1 MGINAEY
8 MGIILLTEL
17 GKTPW
22 QLRFSPFSLLP
33 AVSQLRLP
41 LDTDPLLDTIPV
53 VPSATPTGAPRVSL
67 DTEDTMVV
75 TVMVSTRGR
84 LRLPLDMDLPLD
96 TIPVVPSATPPEAL
110 RVSLDTEDTMV
121 DMVMVSTRGRLRLPL
136 DTDPLLDTTPVVAS
150 ATPTGAPRASL
161 PTGDTVDTDT
171 VGITRGL
178 LSLLTMVEPPP
189 MLLSPA
195 LTTTMAMV

>member
-1 MGINAEY
+1 

-96 TIPVVPSATPPEAL
+96 T
-110 RVSLDTEDTMV
+110 
-121 DMVMVSTRGRLRLPL
+121 
-136 DTDPLLDTTPVVAS
+136 TPVVAS

-161 PTGDTVDTDT
+161 PTGDTDT
-171 VGITRGL
+171 VVFTRGL
-178 LSLLTMVEPPP
+178 LSLLTTMVEPPP

>member
-1 MGINAEY
+1 
-8 MGIILLTEL
+8 
-17 GKTPW
+17 
-22 QLRFSPFSLLP
+22 
-33 AVSQLRLP
+33 
-41 LDTDPLLDTIPV
+41 
-53 VPSATPTGAPRVSL
+53 
-67 DTEDTMVV
+67 
-75 TVMVSTRGR
+75 MVSTRGR

-96 TIPVVPSATPPEAL
+96 TIPVVPSATPTGAP

-136 DTDPLLDTTPVVAS
+136 DMDPPLDTTTVVAS

-161 PTGDTVDTDT
+161 PTGDMVDTDT
-171 VGITRGL
+171 VMVSTRGR
-178 LSLLTMVEPPP
+178 LSLLTTMVEPPP

>member
-1 MGINAEY
+1 

-41 LDTDPLLDTIPV
+41 FLGTDPPLDTIPV
-53 VPSATPTGAPRVSL
+53 VPSATPT
-67 DTEDTMVV
+67 
-75 TVMVSTRGR
+75 
-84 LRLPLDMDLPLD
+84 
-96 TIPVVPSATPPEAL
+96 EAL

-136 DTDPLLDTTPVVAS
+136 DTDPLLDTTPVVPS

-161 PTGDTVDTDT
+161 PTGDTVDT
-171 VGITRGL
+171 VMVSTRGR

-189 MLLSPA
+189 MSPSLA
-195 LTTTMAMV
+195 PTSTMAMV

>member
-1 MGINAEY
+1 

-75 TVMVSTRGR
+75 MVMVSTRGR
-84 LRLPLDMDLPLD
+84 LRLPLDMDPPLD
-96 TIPVVPSATPPEAL
+96 ITPVVP
-110 RVSLDTEDTMV
+110 
-121 DMVMVSTRGRLRLPL
+121 
-136 DTDPLLDTTPVVAS
+136 S

-161 PTGDTVDTDT
+161 PTGDMVDTDT
-171 VGITRGL
+171 VVFTRGL
-178 LSLLTMVEPPP
+178 LSLLTTMVEPPP
-189 MLLSPA
+189 MLPSPA

>member
-1 MGINAEY
+1 

-41 LDTDPLLDTIPV
+41 FLGTDPPLDTILV
-53 VPSATPTGAPRVSL
+53 VPSATPTGALRVSL
-67 DTEDTMVV
+67 DTEDTMVFM
-75 TVMVSTRGR
+75 VMVSTRGR
-84 LRLPLDMDLPLD
+84 LRLPLDMD
-96 TIPVVPSATPPEAL
+96 
-110 RVSLDTEDTMV
+110 
-121 DMVMVSTRGRLRLPL
+121 
-136 DTDPLLDTTPVVAS
+136 PLLDITPVVAS

-161 PTGDTVDTDT
+161 PTGDMVDTDT
-171 VGITRGL
+171 VVFTRGL
-178 LSLLTMVEPPP
+178 LSLLTTVEPPP

>member
-1 MGINAEY
+1 

-22 QLRFSPFSLLP
+22 QLRFSPLSLLP

-41 LDTDPLLDTIPV
+41 LDTDPPLDTIPV
-53 VPSATPTGAPRVSL
+53 VPSASPTGALRVSL
-67 DTEDTMVV
+67 DTEDTMVD

-84 LRLPLDMDLPLD
+84 LRLPLDMDPLLD
-96 TIPVVPSATPPEAL
+96 TTPVVPSASPTEAL

-121 DMVMVSTRGRLRLPL
+121 DVVMVSTRGRLRL
-136 DTDPLLDTTPVVAS
+136 
-150 ATPTGAPRASL
+150 
-161 PTGDTVDTDT
+161 
-171 VGITRGL
+171 
-178 LSLLTMVEPPP
+178 LTMAEPPP

-195 LTTTMAMV
+195 LTTTMAMA

>member
-1 MGINAEY
+1 

-41 LDTDPLLDTIPV
+41 LDTDPPLDTIPV
-53 VPSATPTGAPRVSL
+53 VPSATPTGALRVSL

-75 TVMVSTRGR
+75 
-84 LRLPLDMDLPLD
+84 
-96 TIPVVPSATPPEAL
+96 
-110 RVSLDTEDTMV
+110 
-121 DMVMVSTRGRLRLPL
+121 MVMVSTRG
-136 DTDPLLDTTPVVAS
+136 
-150 ATPTGAPRASL
+150 
-161 PTGDTVDTDT
+161 
-171 VGITRGL
+171 L
-178 LSLLTMVEPPP
+178 LSLLTTMVEPPP

>member
-1 MGINAEY
+1 

-41 LDTDPLLDTIPV
+41 FLGTDP
-53 VPSATPTGAPRVSL
+53 
-67 DTEDTMVV
+67 
-75 TVMVSTRGR
+75 
-84 LRLPLDMDLPLD
+84 PLD
-96 TIPVVPSATPPEAL
+96 TIPVVP
-110 RVSLDTEDTMV
+110 
-121 DMVMVSTRGRLRLPL
+121 
-136 DTDPLLDTTPVVAS
+136 S

-161 PTGDTVDTDT
+161 PTGDTVDT
-171 VGITRGL
+171 VMVSTRGR

-189 MLLSPA
+189 MSPSLA
-195 LTTTMAMV
+195 PTSTMAMV

>member
-1 MGINAEY
+1 

-22 QLRFSPFSLLP
+22 QLRFSPSSLLP

-96 TIPVVPSATPPEAL
+96 TIPVVPSATP
-110 RVSLDTEDTMV
+110 
-121 DMVMVSTRGRLRLPL
+121 
-136 DTDPLLDTTPVVAS
+136 
-150 ATPTGAPRASL
+150 TGAPRASL
-161 PTGDTVDTDT
+161 PTGDTDT
-171 VGITRGL
+171 VVFTRGL
-178 LSLLTMVEPPP
+178 LSLLTTMVEPPP

>member
-1 MGINAEY
+1 

-41 LDTDPLLDTIPV
+41 LDTDPPLDTILV
-53 VPSATPTGAPRVSL
+53 VPSASPTGALRVSL
-67 DTEDTMVV
+67 DTEDTMVD

-84 LRLPLDMDLPLD
+84 LRLPLDMD
-96 TIPVVPSATPPEAL
+96 
-110 RVSLDTEDTMV
+110 
-121 DMVMVSTRGRLRLPL
+121 
-136 DTDPLLDTTPVVAS
+136 
-150 ATPTGAPRASL
+150 
-161 PTGDTVDTDT
+161 
-171 VGITRGL
+171 
-178 LSLLTMVEPPP
+178 PPP

-195 LTTTMAMV
+195 LTTTMA

>member
-1 MGINAEY
+1 

-84 LRLPLDMDLPLD
+84 LRLPLGMDLPLD
-96 TIPVVPSATPPEAL
+96 TIPGGP
-110 RVSLDTEDTMV
+110 
-121 DMVMVSTRGRLRLPL
+121 
-136 DTDPLLDTTPVVAS
+136 S
-150 ATPTGAPRASL
+150 ATPTGALRASL
-161 PTGDTVDTDT
+161 PTGDMVDTDT
-171 VGITRGL
+171 GVFTRGL
-178 LSLLTMVEPPP
+178 LSLLTTMVEPPP

>member
-1 MGINAEY
+1 

-41 LDTDPLLDTIPV
+41 LDTDLPLDTIPV
-53 VPSATPTGAPRVSL
+53 VPSATPTGALRVSL

-75 TVMVSTRGR
+75 MVMVSTRGR
-84 LRLPLDMDLPLD
+84 LRLPLDMD
-96 TIPVVPSATPPEAL
+96 PP
-110 RVSLDTEDTMV
+110 
-121 DMVMVSTRGRLRLPL
+121 
-136 DTDPLLDTTPVVAS
+136 LDTTPVVAS

-161 PTGDTVDTDT
+161 PTGDMVDTDT
-171 VGITRGL
+171 VVFTRGL
-178 LSLLTMVEPPP
+178 LSLLTTMVEPPP

-195 LTTTMAMV
+195 L

>member
-1 MGINAEY
+1 

-84 LRLPLDMDLPLD
+84 LRLPLDMD
-96 TIPVVPSATPPEAL
+96 PP
-110 RVSLDTEDTMV
+110 
-121 DMVMVSTRGRLRLPL
+121 
-136 DTDPLLDTTPVVAS
+136 LDTTPVVAS

-161 PTGDTVDTDT
+161 PTGDMVDTDT
-171 VGITRGL
+171 VMVSTRGR
-178 LSLLTMVEPPP
+178 LSLLTTMVEPPP

>member
-1 MGINAEY
+1 

-33 AVSQLRLP
+33 AVSQLKLP
-41 LDTDPLLDTIPV
+41 FLDTDPLLDTILV
-53 VPSATPTGAPRVSL
+53 VPSASPTGALRVSL
-67 DTEDTMVV
+67 DTEDTMVD

-84 LRLPLDMDLPLD
+84 LRLPLDMDPLLD
-96 TIPVVPSATPPEAL
+96 TTPVVPSASPTEAL

-121 DMVMVSTRGRLRLPL
+121 DMVMVSTRGRLRL
-136 DTDPLLDTTPVVAS
+136 
-150 ATPTGAPRASL
+150 
-161 PTGDTVDTDT
+161 
-171 VGITRGL
+171 
-178 LSLLTMVEPPP
+178 LTMVEPPP

-195 LTTTMAMV
+195 LTTTMAMA

>member
-1 MGINAEY
+1 

-96 TIPVVPSATPPEAL
+96 TIPVVPSATPTGAL
-110 RVSLDTEDTMV
+110 
-121 DMVMVSTRGRLRLPL
+121 MVSTRGRLRLPL
-136 DTDPLLDTTPVVAS
+136 DMDPLLDITPVVAS
-150 ATPTGAPRASL
+150 ATPTGAP
-161 PTGDTVDTDT
+161 
-171 VGITRGL
+171 
-178 LSLLTMVEPPP
+178 
-189 MLLSPA
+189 
-195 LTTTMAMV
+195 

>member
-1 MGINAEY
+1 

-41 LDTDPLLDTIPV
+41 FLDTDPLLDTIPV

-67 DTEDTMVV
+67 PTGDMVDTD

-84 LRLPLDMDLPLD
+84 L
-96 TIPVVPSATPPEAL
+96 
-110 RVSLDTEDTMV
+110 
-121 DMVMVSTRGRLRLPL
+121 
-136 DTDPLLDTTPVVAS
+136 
-150 ATPTGAPRASL
+150 
-161 PTGDTVDTDT
+161 
-171 VGITRGL
+171 
-178 LSLLTMVEPPP
+178 SLLTLVEPPP
-189 MLLSPA
+189 MSPSLA
-195 LTTTMAMV
+195 PTSTMAMV

>member
-1 MGINAEY
+1 

-33 AVSQLRLP
+33 AVSQQRLP
-41 LDTDPLLDTIPV
+41 LDMDLPLDTIPV

-84 LRLPLDMDLPLD
+84 LRLPLDMDPPLD
-96 TIPVVPSATPPEAL
+96 TTL
-110 RVSLDTEDTMV
+110 
-121 DMVMVSTRGRLRLPL
+121 
-136 DTDPLLDTTPVVAS
+136 VVAS
-150 ATPTGAPRASL
+150 ATPTGAPRVSL
-161 PTGDTVDTDT
+161 PTGDMVDTDM
-171 VGITRGL
+171 VVFTRGL
-178 LSLLTMVEPPP
+178 LSLLTTMVEPPP

-195 LTTTMAMV
+195 LTTTMAMVCGTTRGLMSLLTM

>member
-1 MGINAEY
+1 

-53 VPSATPTGAPRVSL
+53 VPSVTLTGALRVSL

-75 TVMVSTRGR
+75 MVMVSTRGR
-84 LRLPLDMDLPLD
+84 LRLPLDMD
-96 TIPVVPSATPPEAL
+96 PP
-110 RVSLDTEDTMV
+110 
-121 DMVMVSTRGRLRLPL
+121 
-136 DTDPLLDTTPVVAS
+136 LDTTPVVAS

-161 PTGDTVDTDT
+161 PTGDMVDTDT
-171 VGITRGL
+171 VVFTRGL
-178 LSLLTMVEPPP
+178 LSLLTTMVEPPP

>member
-1 MGINAEY
+1 

-84 LRLPLDMDLPLD
+84 LRLPLDMDQPLD
-96 TIPVVPSATPPEAL
+96 TIPVVPSATPTGAP
-110 RVSLDTEDTMV
+110 RVSLPTGDMV
-121 DMVMVSTRGRLRLPL
+121 DTDTVMVSTRGRL
-136 DTDPLLDTTPVVAS
+136 
-150 ATPTGAPRASL
+150 
-161 PTGDTVDTDT
+161 
-171 VGITRGL
+171 
-178 LSLLTMVEPPP
+178 SLLTLVEPPP
-189 MLLSPA
+189 MSPSLA
-195 LTTTMAMV
+195 PTSTMAMV

>member
-1 MGINAEY
+1 

-41 LDTDPLLDTIPV
+41 LDTDPPLDTTPV

-67 DTEDTMVV
+67 DTEDTMV
-75 TVMVSTRGR
+75 
-84 LRLPLDMDLPLD
+84 D
-96 TIPVVPSATPPEAL
+96 T
-110 RVSLDTEDTMV
+110 
-121 DMVMVSTRGRLRLPL
+121 VMVSTRGRLRLPL
-136 DTDPLLDTTPVVAS
+136 DTDPLLDTTPVVPSAS
-150 ATPTGAPRASL
+150 PTGAPRDSL
-161 PTGDTVDTDT
+161 PTGDTV
-171 VGITRGL
+171 VFTRGRL
-178 LSLLTMVEPPP
+178 RLLTMVEPPP

-195 LTTTMAMV
+195 LTTTMAM

>member
-75 TVMVSTRGR
+75 TVMVSTSGR
-84 LRLPLDMDLPLD
+84 QRLPLDMDLPLD
-96 TIPVVPSATPPEAL
+96 TIPVVPSATP
-110 RVSLDTEDTMV
+110 
-121 DMVMVSTRGRLRLPL
+121 
-136 DTDPLLDTTPVVAS
+136 
-150 ATPTGAPRASL
+150 TGAPRASL
-161 PTGDTVDTDT
+161 PTGDMVDTDM
-171 VGITRGL
+171 VVFTRGL
-178 LSLLTMVEPPP
+178 LSLLTTMVEPPP

>member
-1 MGINAEY
+1 

-84 LRLPLDMDLPLD
+84 LRLPLDMDPPL
-96 TIPVVPSATPPEAL
+96 IPPRWWHQLLQQEPPGPLCLQGIWWIRIRSSLQEVCSAF
-110 RVSLDTEDTMV
+110 
-121 DMVMVSTRGRLRLPL
+121 
-136 DTDPLLDTTPVVAS
+136 LL
-150 ATPTGAPRASL
+150 L
-161 PTGDTVDTDT
+161 WW
-171 VGITRGL
+171 
-178 LSLLTMVEPPP
+178 SLL
-189 MLLSPA
+189 LCC
-195 LTTTMAMV
+195 